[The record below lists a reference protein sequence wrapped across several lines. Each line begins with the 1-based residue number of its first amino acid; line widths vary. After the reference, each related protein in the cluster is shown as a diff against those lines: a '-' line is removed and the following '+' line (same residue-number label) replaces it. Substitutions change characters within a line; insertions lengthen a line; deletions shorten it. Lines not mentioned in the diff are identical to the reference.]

1 VILFVRFYFHELK
14 YSIDVE
20 MYAQY
25 VQCSTSWMLVLAGA
39 SLTYSDLGSDGA
51 PTNYDFL
58 PVAKLAK
65 ARDCNGKHKVILRS
79 GVRLAPGRSLFF
91 VHINGNIRVRIRQC
105 TRSLNQWVVPEMSKA
120 SNRCS
125 SLLRPGAYPRVCDG
139 SIFSKEQLPSY

>member
-1 VILFVRFYFHELK
+1 MILFVRFYFHELK

-79 GVRLAPGRSLFF
+79 GVRLAPGRSFFCRSELFAYRICQFTGF
-91 VHINGNIRVRIRQC
+91 V
-105 TRSLNQWVVPEMSKA
+105 
-120 SNRCS
+120 
-125 SLLRPGAYPRVCDG
+125 RPKGGA
-139 SIFSKEQLPSY
+139 